1 MREIG
6 NSGDSI
12 FVSQEDEEEKKKKR
26 FMYLFVIHSTYIC

>member
-12 FVSQEDEEEKKKKR
+12 FVSQGDEEEKKKKR
-26 FMYLFVIHSTYIC
+26 FMYLFIIHSTYIC